1 MTQNTKRSGWQLKD
15 VLMVAIIGVL
25 FSFLYLACVYIGMGV
40 TTALT
45 PLGWGA
51 LGYEPFY
58 GIFFM
63 AASTAVFI
71 IQKPGVGIVA
81 EVIAATLEVL
91 MGNLFG
97 PGVILTGLIQG
108 AAVELVFFI
117 TRYRVFNM
125 KTMILGSISVAVII
139 FIYHFWESQFYLYPA
154 EISAVML
161 IVRVAS
167 SIVFTGVIA
176 TLIGKGLAKTG
187 ILKAYPLGQK
197 YASEQTL
204 EIDE

>member
-1 MTQNTKRSGWQLKD
+1 MFICFSYW
-15 VLMVAIIGVL
+15 AIIR
-25 FSFLYLACVYIGMGV
+25 F
-40 TTALT
+40 
-45 PLGWGA
+45 
-51 LGYEPFY
+51 
-58 GIFFM
+58 
-63 AASTAVFI
+63 
-71 IQKPGVGIVA
+71 
-81 EVIAATLEVL
+81 
-91 MGNLFG
+91 N
-97 PGVILTGLIQG
+97 
-108 AAVELVFFI
+108 
-117 TRYRVFNM
+117 FNM